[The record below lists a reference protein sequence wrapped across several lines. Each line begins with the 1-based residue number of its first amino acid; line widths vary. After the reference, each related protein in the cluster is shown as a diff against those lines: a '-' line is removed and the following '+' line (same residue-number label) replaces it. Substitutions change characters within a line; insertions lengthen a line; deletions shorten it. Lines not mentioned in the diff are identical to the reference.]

1 VIVIELTKN
10 PDAGFNNTF
19 DAWYDLLDKFIA
31 AEEKD
36 KSTKDISTWAAEIN
50 EKILKPWQDLFAE
63 HAKGESKFAID
74 MFVTTPKTKKD
85 EIIKKLKAF
94 RYALYNF
101 KRESYLSE
109 FADL

>member
-1 VIVIELTKN
+1 MIELTKT
-10 PDAGFNNTF
+10 PDAVFNSTF
-19 DAWYDLLDKFIA
+19 DAWYDQLDKFIA

-36 KSTKDISTWAAEIN
+36 KSTKDLAAWAAEIN

-74 MFVTTPKTKKD
+74 MLVTTPKTKKD
-85 EIIKKLKAF
+85 EIIKKLKAL

-101 KRESYLSE
+101 KRETYLSE

>member
-1 VIVIELTKN
+1 MIELTKN
-10 PDAGFNNTF
+10 PEAGFNNTF
-19 DAWYDLLDKFIA
+19 DAWYDQLDKFIA

-36 KSTKDISTWAAEIN
+36 KSTNDISAWAVEIN
-50 EKILKPWQDLFAE
+50 QKIIKPWQDLFAE
-63 HAKGESKFAID
+63 NAASEQKFTID
-74 MFVTTPKTKKD
+74 VLVTTPKTKKD
-85 EIIKKLKAF
+85 EIIKKLKAL